1 MIIELKE
8 QSFHVGQIDVVT
20 ISSSSNFQVGDN
32 ETVILQAIVED
43 AFDSTQIGP
52 FATKPNF
59 AQKFLRRD
67 NEAAKNEK

>member
-8 QSFHVGQIDVVT
+8 QSYHIGQIDILT

-52 FATKPNF
+52 FVSKPNPNS
-59 AQKFLRRD
+59 KFIRRV
-67 NEAAKNEK
+67 NENT